1 MNYVLKSNL
10 IQLNTKLLTNDWSEL
25 CMGQF
30 VDIRTDFY
38 TKNVS
43 TVVDVFNNTYN
54 LTGDIEKV
62 LIYIG
67 SMVEESVY

>member
-30 VDIRTDFY
+30 VDIRADFY